1 MTVYFSD
8 PFVGFGEGVSV
19 PDVQVP
25 IPDPAEREE
34 PDAESTGLGGSVE
47 VEDIPDSPGED
58 SGAEEE
64 QITSDSS
71 AEEIQS
77 LDVSPSEAALRRTS
91 IEGELRIGGR
101 RVQPARRRQPP
112 PQYDPVRGCFMRDGE
127 PAIASM
133 AHLPTVPKSV
143 KEALESECAAEWQD
157 AMQAEMD
164 RMDKMGV
171 YTLVDPPEGA
181 NILDPK
187 WVWAI
192 KTKGDGTL
200 DKFKA
205 RMVVRGFKQI
215 EGVDFDET
223 YAPVGRYGTA
233 RVLLALAAAMDW
245 EVHQMDVTT
254 AFLYGDLEEDIYM
267 RQPEGFN
274 DGSGRVWK
282 LRKSLYGLKQAPRVW
297 NAKLDKVLKGLGL
310 EQSILDPALYFL
322 KRDGEVVFILDFVDD
337 MLIVGSAMS
346 IVDYVKESLCSH
358 FDMKDLGEAEY
369 YLGMHIKRNR
379 STRELWLG
387 QEKYCA
393 QAIERYGLQGESPVD
408 TPMAT
413 DFKAKKK
420 MKCQAVC

>member
-1 MTVYFSD
+1 M
-8 PFVGFGEGVSV
+8 EGGHASGDG
-19 PDVQVP
+19 PDGQ
-25 IPDPAEREE
+25 
-34 PDAESTGLGGSVE
+34 
-47 VEDIPDSPGED
+47 
-58 SGAEEE
+58 
-64 QITSDSS
+64 
-71 AEEIQS
+71 
-77 LDVSPSEAALRRTS
+77 
-91 IEGELRIGGR
+91 
-101 RVQPARRRQPP
+101 
-112 PQYDPVRGCFMRDGE
+112 DG
-127 PAIASM
+127 
-133 AHLPTVPKSV
+133 
-143 KEALESECAAEWQD
+143 
-157 AMQAEMD
+157 
-164 RMDKMGV
+164 GV
-171 YTLVDPPEGA
+171 YPRGPTRGA

-200 DKFKA
+200 EKFKA

-274 DGSGRVWK
+274 DGSGRMWK

-297 NAKLDKVLKGLGL
+297 NAKLDKVLKELGF

-322 KRDGEVVFILDFVDD
+322 KRDGEIVFILDFVDD

-346 IVDYVKESLCSH
+346 IVDFVKKSLCSH

-369 YLGMHIKRNR
+369 YLGMNIKRNR

-393 QAIERYGLQGESPVD
+393 QAIERYGLQGESPVE

-413 DFKAKKK
+413 DFKAVYPHEVPRGDGKDHHPGEGNPFPFDPLLDAKGQREYQS
-420 MKCQAVC
+420 MVGSLMYAATSTRPDISYAVGQLSQVCHRPRTRHLEAVKRVFRYLLGTLNQCLHYSASGGMFLEGLTDAD